1 MAEYTTLSDYYINVE
16 TNDQS
21 WTEKF
26 EDRTEA
32 EDRVQ
37 DIIKQAR
44 DEYIRVSG
52 IYQYEY

>member
-1 MAEYTTLSDYYINVE
+1 MAEYPTFSDYYINVE

-44 DEYIRVSG
+44 DEYIRVSS

>member
-1 MAEYTTLSDYYINVE
+1 MEYTTLSDYYINVE

-44 DEYIRVSG
+44 DEYIRVSS